1 MSLRARRR
9 CFRGLM
15 KICGEHCILPDS
27 YIISGSKLRKLGNS
41 LIPSGGSSEV
51 GAGIYE
57 ENIPVAIKTMRFHD
71 LGDHRKAKKVRFFG
85 LFSSRLNLTFCRTF
99 AERL

>member
-1 MSLRARRR
+1 
-9 CFRGLM
+9 M
-15 KICGEHCILPDS
+15 KIYGEHSILPDS

-51 GAGIYE
+51 WAGIYE
-57 ENIPVAIKTMRFHD
+57 EDIPVAIKAMRFHN